1 MDRTR
6 NALFRFCSALA
17 AVVLCVSPCLS
28 TSAFGQGWPAKPIRI
43 VNVFSSGG
51 PGDILGRSLAA
62 KMADTLGTS
71 VIVESKPGAG
81 GAIATTFVAKSTPD
95 GYTILLSHLGS
106 HAIVP
111 ALRKDVGYDPVK
123 DFEAISQVSLGPTLL
138 VIRNDI
144 PVHSVKELIEYGK
157 ANPGK
162 LTYGSVGI
170 GSTTHLAGEMLS
182 MMGGISMVHVPYKG
196 GPEILND
203 MLGGRLSMAFIGIS
217 GVLSFAEQGRVRPL
231 GVSTIKRSVNTP
243 NIPAVS
249 ETLPGYDLN
258 SWYGLAAPAGTPRAV
273 VMRLNQAVN
282 DALKQPDV
290 IEVMKKGGIDPNGTT
305 PEESAAFVKAEVE
318 KWAKVVRDLKL
329 APN

>member
-1 MDRTR
+1 MKQNR
-6 NALFRFCSALA
+6 NTLRALCGAIAAIALCA
-17 AVVLCVSPCLS
+17 
-28 TSAFGQGWPAKPIRI
+28 THNAFGQAWPAKPIRI
-43 VNVFSSGG
+43 VNVFSAGG

-62 KMADTLGTS
+62 KMADTLRTS

-81 GAIATTFVAKSTPD
+81 GAIANTFVARSAPD
-95 GYTILLSHLGS
+95 GYTLLLSHLGA

-144 PVHSVKELIEYGK
+144 PVNSIKDLIAYAK
-157 ANPGK
+157 ARPGK
-162 LTYGSVGI
+162 LSYGSVGV

-182 MMGGISMVHVPYKG
+182 MMGGIDMVHVPYKG

-203 MLGGRLSMAFIGIS
+203 LLGGRLSMAFIGIS

-249 ETLPGYDLN
+249 ETLAGFDLN
-258 SWYGLAAPAGTPRAV
+258 SWYGLAAPAGTPHLIIAL
-273 VMRLNQAVN
+273 LNQAVN
-282 DALKQPDV
+282 DALKQADV
-290 IEVMKKGGIDPNGTT
+290 IDVMKRGGIDPNGTT
-305 PEESAAFVKAEVE
+305 PGESAAFVKAEVE
-318 KWAKVVRDLKL
+318 KWAKVVKDLKL
-329 APN
+329 TSN

>member
-1 MDRTR
+1 MEQKSRAFRT
-6 NALFRFCSALA
+6 LCGI
-17 AVVLCVSPCLS
+17 AVAIALCVSPQ
-28 TSAFGQGWPAKPIRI
+28 AFGQAWPNKPIRI

-71 VIVESKPGAG
+71 VLVESKPGAG
-81 GAIATTFVAKSTPD
+81 GAIATAFVAKAAPD
-95 GYTILLSHLGS
+95 GYTVLLSHLGA

-111 ALRKDVGYDPVK
+111 ALRKDTGYDSVK

-138 VIRNDI
+138 VVRNDI
-144 PVHSVKELIEYGK
+144 PVKNVKELIEYAK

-162 LTYGSVGI
+162 LSYGSVGV

-182 MMGGISMVHVPYKG
+182 MMGGISMAHIPYKG
-196 GPEILND
+196 GPEIIND
-203 MLGGRLSMAFIGIS
+203 MLGGRLSLAFIGIS
-217 GVLSFAEQGRVRPL
+217 GVLSFAEQGRVRAL

-249 ETLPGYDLN
+249 ETLPGFDLN

-273 VMRLNQAVN
+273 IVRLNQAVN

-290 IEVMKKGGIDPNGTT
+290 IDVMKKGGIDPHGTT

>member
-1 MDRTR
+1 MEVRSKILQVLCGI
-6 NALFRFCSALA
+6 AA
-17 AVVLCVSPCLS
+17 AVALCASS
-28 TSAFGQGWPAKPIRI
+28 IAFGQAWPNKPIRI

-62 KMADTLGTS
+62 KMAETLGTS

-81 GAIATTFVAKSTPD
+81 GAIATVYVAKAAPD
-95 GYTILLSHLGS
+95 GYTLLLSHLGS
-106 HAIVP
+106 HAILP

-144 PVHSVKELIEYGK
+144 PVKNVKELIDYAK

-162 LTYGSVGI
+162 LSYGSVGV
-170 GSTTHLAGEMLS
+170 GSTTHLAGEMLA
-182 MMGGISMVHVPYKG
+182 MMGGLDMVHVPYKG

-231 GVSTIKRSVNTP
+231 AVSTIKRSVNTP
-243 NIPAVS
+243 TIPAVS
-249 ETLPGYDLN
+249 ETLPGFDLN
-258 SWYGLAAPAGTPRAV
+258 SWYGLAAPAGTPKALV
-273 VMRLNQAVN
+273 VRLNEAVN
-282 DALKQPDV
+282 HALKQPDV
-290 IEVMKKGGIDPNGTT
+290 IDVMKKGGIDPNGTT
-305 PEESAAFVKAEVE
+305 PEESAAFVRAEVQ
-318 KWAKVVRDLKL
+318 KWAKVVKDIKL
-329 APN
+329 VAN

>member
-1 MDRTR
+1 MKQRR
-6 NALFRFCSALA
+6 NALRSIVGAVA
-17 AVVLCVSPCLS
+17 AVALCASGSVL
-28 TSAFGQGWPAKPIRI
+28 AQAWPNKPIRI
-43 VNVFSSGG
+43 VNVFSAGG

-62 KMADTLGTS
+62 KMAETLGTQ
-71 VIVESKPGAG
+71 VLVESKPGAG
-81 GAIATTFVAKSTPD
+81 GSIATSFVAKSAPD

-111 ALRKDVGYDPVK
+111 GLRKDVGYDPVK

-144 PVHSVKELIEYGK
+144 PVKNVKELLEYAK

-162 LTYGSVGI
+162 LSYGSVGI

-182 MMGGISMVHVPYKG
+182 MMGGVNMVHIPYKG
-196 GPEILND
+196 GPEIIND
-203 MLGGRLSMAFIGIS
+203 MLGGRLSLAFIGIS
-217 GVLSFAEQGRVRPL
+217 GVLSFAEQGRVRAL
-231 GVSTIKRSVNTP
+231 GVSTIRRSVNTP

-249 ETLPGYDLN
+249 ETLPGFDLN
-258 SWYGLAAPAGTPRAV
+258 SWYGLAAPAGTPRPV
-273 VMRLNQAVN
+273 IMRLNQAVN

-290 IEVMKKGGIDPNGTT
+290 IDVMKKGGIDPNGTT
-305 PEESAAFVKAEVE
+305 PEESAAFVRAEVE

-329 APN
+329 VAN

>member
-1 MDRTR
+1 MAQPGRV
-6 NALFRFCSALA
+6 LHALA
-17 AVVLCVSPCLS
+17 GVAAIFVLCLS
-28 TSAFGQGWPAKPIRI
+28 GLAQGQGWPAKPIRI

-51 PGDILGRSLAA
+51 SGDVLGRSLAT
-62 KMADTLGTS
+62 KMAETLGTT
-71 VIVESKPGAG
+71 VLVESKPGAG
-81 GAIATTFVAKSTPD
+81 GAIATSFVAKSAPD

-144 PVHSVKELIEYGK
+144 PVKSVKELIEYAR

-162 LTYGSVGI
+162 LSYGSVGV

-182 MMGGISMVHVPYKG
+182 TMAGLDMVHVPYKG
-196 GPEILND
+196 APEILND
-203 MLGGRLSMAFIGIS
+203 MLGGRLSMSFIGIS
-217 GVLSFAEQGRVRPL
+217 GVLGFAEQGRVRAL
-231 GVSTIKRSVNTP
+231 GVSTLRRSVNTP

-258 SWYGLAAPAGTPRAV
+258 SWYGLAAPAGTPRPVIA
-273 VMRLNQAVN
+273 RLNQAVN

-290 IEVMKKGGIDPNGTT
+290 IDVMKKGGIDPNGTT
-305 PEESAAFVKAEVE
+305 PEESATFVKAEVE
-318 KWAKVVRDLKL
+318 KWARVVRDLKL
-329 APN
+329 AAN

>member
-1 MDRTR
+1 MIYPGRMLQ
-6 NALFRFCSALA
+6 AVAGIFAIVA
-17 AVVLCVSPCLS
+17 ACLS
-28 TSAFGQGWPAKPIRI
+28 GHALGQAWPAKPIRI

-51 PGDILGRSLAA
+51 AGDVLGRSLAT
-62 KMADTLGTS
+62 KMAETLGTS

-81 GAIATTFVAKSTPD
+81 GAIATSFVAKSTPD

-111 ALRKDVGYDPVK
+111 ALRKDVGYDPVR

-138 VIRNDI
+138 VVRNDI
-144 PVHSVKELIEYGK
+144 PVKTVKELIEYAR

-162 LTYGSVGI
+162 LSYGSVGV

-182 MMGGISMVHVPYKG
+182 TIAGLDMVHVPYKG
-196 GPEILND
+196 APEILND
-203 MLGGRLSMAFIGIS
+203 MLGGRLSMSFIGIS
-217 GVLSFAEQGRVRPL
+217 GVLGFAEQGRVRAL
-231 GVSTIKRSVNTP
+231 GVSTLRRSMNTP

-258 SWYGLAAPAGTPRAV
+258 SWYGLAAPAGTPRPVIA
-273 VMRLNQAVN
+273 RLNQAVN
-282 DALKQPDV
+282 DALRQPDV
-290 IEVMKKGGIDPNGTT
+290 IDVMKKGGIDPHGTT
-305 PEESAAFVKAEVE
+305 AEESAVFVKGEVE
-318 KWAKVVRDLKL
+318 KWAKVVKDLKL